1 MLFGNVLELKQIC
14 SRSTTTTL
22 SSLRREGK
30 KTYLIMLLLGHLKH
44 RVDVWNEEKKMLGMG
59 LINSVELW
67 VCHFLGTKSCRR
79 SKHAQ
84 IYKIKKKK
92 NLWTLRLWGTNR
104 LPLEARKE
112 PLCTMSVWASLV
124 RVKWTSL
131 EVSGVGHCQTLKM
144 NLQFEKT
151 RQIWH
156 LFWNLPLLN
165 LFKII
170 PCLVSFNVPY
180 LLGLILEIT

>member
-92 NLWTLRLWGTNR
+92 IYEPLDSGAQIDCLWRQERSPFVQWVFGLHWSESNG
-104 LPLEARKE
+104 LPLK
-112 PLCTMSVWASLV
+112 
-124 RVKWTSL
+124 
-131 EVSGVGHCQTLKM
+131 
-144 NLQFEKT
+144 
-151 RQIWH
+151 
-156 LFWNLPLLN
+156 
-165 LFKII
+165 
-170 PCLVSFNVPY
+170 CLVLATVRHWKWICSLRKRGKSDTFFEIY
-180 LLGLILEIT
+180 LCRIFLKSYLA

>member
-22 SSLRREGK
+22 FSLRREGK

-92 NLWTLRLWGTNR
+92 SMNPQTLGHKSIAFGGKKGA
-104 LPLEARKE
+104 PLYNECLGFIGQSQMDF
-112 PLCTMSVWASLV
+112 PWSVWCWPLSDTENESAVWENEANLTPFL
-124 RVKWTSL
+124 KFTSA
-131 EVSGVGHCQTLKM
+131 E
-144 NLQFEKT
+144 
-151 RQIWH
+151 
-156 LFWNLPLLN
+156 
-165 LFKII
+165 
-170 PCLVSFNVPY
+170 SF
-180 LLGLILEIT
+180 